1 MEPTNAFTAMAM
13 ATKPTAASR
22 PAKAAKATVLP
33 DGSGFFTATIGA
45 PKKSAPRPGT
55 NRSPP
60 QRHNPQT
67 AASGVPRAAGNHPE
81 RQNDGNRT
89 QQYSKPVKGGGLAER
104 QPAPQ
109 PHANSR
115 DARSGLEGAMAGL
128 ADQLHP
134 RGRPKSTQRRK

>member
-1 MEPTNAFTAMAM
+1 MEPTNAFMAM
-13 ATKPTAASR
+13 AVATK
-22 PAKAAKATVLP
+22 PAKAAA
-33 DGSGFFTATIGA
+33 A
-45 PKKSAPRPGT
+45 PTRSPRPVAGT
-55 NRSPP
+55 PTQRRDATTSPGRSPQP
-60 QRHNPQT
+60 KPNPAT
-67 AASGVPRAAGNHPE
+67 AASGVPRAMRSHPE

-134 RGRPKSTQRRK
+134 RGRPKSTQKRRT

>member
-1 MEPTNAFTAMAM
+1 MEPTNAFMAM
-13 ATKPTAASR
+13 AVATK
-22 PAKAAKATVLP
+22 PAKAAVTVASSSRVTAAPTLP
-33 DGSGFFTATIGA
+33 PPKPRRIEQPARQMGKTAA
-45 PKKSAPRPGT
+45 QKV
-55 NRSPP
+55 
-60 QRHNPQT
+60 NPVT
-67 AASGVPRAAGNHPE
+67 AASGVPRAMRTHPE